1 MDSIYPRSKNT
12 RLTGNTFTLVPG
24 QRMHLAH
31 YSRIF
36 LSRNEPREGW
46 VTRRRWWRCKFNVV
60 NHMVKWGTS
69 RVRAC
74 AFVNVATRT
83 RVRDFYTG
91 ISLESRK
98 VDVEY
103 GRRRKRRSGTI
114 EATRDREWERRGE
127 ARKSSRSNCVGV
139 YVCIEDRWLVR
150 TQLNESKA
158 ADYAAGLEPHKSSI

>member
-1 MDSIYPRSKNT
+1 MRWLSPWNPREVALKMDSIYPRSKNT

-60 NHMVKWGTS
+60 NHMV
-69 RVRAC
+69 
-74 AFVNVATRT
+74 
-83 RVRDFYTG
+83 
-91 ISLESRK
+91 
-98 VDVEY
+98 DVEY
-103 GRRRKRRSGTI
+103 GRRKKGRRGSGTI

-158 ADYAAGLEPHKSSI
+158 DYAAGLEPHKSSI

>member
-1 MDSIYPRSKNT
+1 MRWLSPWNPREVALKMDSIYPRSKNT

-74 AFVNVATRT
+74 AFVNVATRM

-91 ISLESRK
+91 I
-98 VDVEY
+98 
-103 GRRRKRRSGTI
+103 
-114 EATRDREWERRGE
+114 
-127 ARKSSRSNCVGV
+127 ARKSKSRRRIREKEEEEEEWNDRGNARSGVG
-139 YVCIEDRWLVR
+139 E
-150 TQLNESKA
+150 E
-158 ADYAAGLEPHKSSI
+158 GGG